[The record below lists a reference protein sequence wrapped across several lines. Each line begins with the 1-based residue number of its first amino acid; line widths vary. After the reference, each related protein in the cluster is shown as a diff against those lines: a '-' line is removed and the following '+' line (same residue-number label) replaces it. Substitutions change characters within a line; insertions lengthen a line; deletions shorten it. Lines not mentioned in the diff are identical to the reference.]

1 MKPQQILPGLPDEYL
16 PRLPCGAQ
24 LCTNDSYRVTVE
36 IACTVHAALIGDV
49 MASLS
54 TQLEHLEL
62 LREEFGVRAASE
74 KLKLLT
80 TLEHKS
86 LSRSSEVERL
96 HEALCFARAW
106 PDSPILLATVNRML
120 IEFADRK
127 DLKRF
132 AGKLADTGIAGTDIR
147 FRFYFATA
155 RWLAEHWGDAL
166 HIDWEEFEA
175 GHYLS
180 KQLKFL
186 ALFSERAALEQFIY
200 GAKEW
205 IDRMRGEGE
214 TDAVFLISRFSVLRT
229 GESLRETV
237 YEELDPPFRLS
248 PSATSPARTL
258 EYVRPKIIQYQKRS
272 ISRNGVDLRK
282 AASMRI
288 RIEFVRRKQATRLVD
303 LAKGAMVSRL
313 RDLDAIAHASVDD
326 VMRVHCK
333 RGIQIVLFGM
343 LPERRYLL
351 ECEYGYLI
359 LKNGVVVGYGTG
371 TGLFGSC
378 QIAFNLFPT
387 YRGMETTELY
397 ACVLATFQRLFNA
410 DTFSADCYQIGAD
423 NEEAI
428 DSGAWWFYTRM
439 GFRPRDTEIMKLA
452 KEELRRARKKGYR
465 TAKKTLRRL
474 ADYPLFFSLANK
486 RQDVLGTVCTDSV
499 SLGVIDYVSQR
510 FASQREA
517 GVRRCSQELA
527 ESLGVDSIFS
537 LSESEQLMWHRLSPL
552 IAAMGGVAT
561 WSKADRNALVS
572 VIRAKGGVH
581 EAEYASLFDAHKRL
595 RREIVDFAS
604 NAANNQ

>member
-1 MKPQQILPGLPDEYL
+1 
-16 PRLPCGAQ
+16 
-24 LCTNDSYRVTVE
+24 
-36 IACTVHAALIGDV
+36 
-49 MASLS
+49 MASLG
-54 TQLEHLEL
+54 TQLEQLEF
-62 LREEFGVRAASE
+62 LRAEFGVRAGGE
-74 KLKLLT
+74 KLRLLAI
-80 TLEHKS
+80 LEHKS

-106 PDSPILLATVNRML
+106 PDSPKLLATVNRML
-120 IEFADRK
+120 KNFADRK
-127 DLKRF
+127 DLRNF
-132 AGKLADTGIAGTDIR
+132 AGELANTGIAGTDIR

-155 RWLAEHWGDAL
+155 RWLVEHWGDAL
-166 HIDWEEFEA
+166 RIDWEEFEA
-175 GHYLS
+175 ADRLS
-180 KQLKFL
+180 NQLRFL

-200 GAKEW
+200 DAQDW

-214 TDAVFLISRFSVLRT
+214 TDAVFLIRRFSALRA

-237 YEELDPPFRLS
+237 YEELDPPFLLS
-248 PSATSPARTL
+248 PSATTPARTL

-272 ISRNGVDLRK
+272 ISRNGVDLRQ
-282 AASMRI
+282 AANMRI
-288 RIEFVRRKQATRLVD
+288 RFEFVHRKQATRLVD
-303 LAKGAMVSRL
+303 LAKSAMVSRL

-326 VMRVHCK
+326 VMRVHCR

-343 LPERRYLL
+343 LPGRRYLL

-439 GFRPRDTEIMKLA
+439 GFRPRDTEAMALA
-452 KEELRRARKKGYR
+452 KAELRRARKKGYR
-465 TAKKTLRRL
+465 TAKRTLRRL
-474 ADYPLFFSLANK
+474 AKYALFYSLARK
-486 RQDVLGTVCTDSV
+486 RQDVLGTVCTDSA
-499 SLGVIDYVSQR
+499 SLGVIDYLSQR
-510 FASQREA
+510 FGSQREA

-527 ESLGVDSIFS
+527 DNLGIDSVS
-537 LSESEQLMWHRLSPL
+537 SWSAGEQLMWRRLGPF

-561 WSKADRNALVS
+561 WPKADRDALVD

-581 EAEYASLFDAHKRL
+581 EAEYANLFDAHKRL
-595 RREIVDFAS
+595 RRVVAEFAN
-604 NAANNQ
+604 NAANEQ

>member
-1 MKPQQILPGLPDEYL
+1 
-16 PRLPCGAQ
+16 
-24 LCTNDSYRVTVE
+24 
-36 IACTVHAALIGDV
+36 

-54 TQLEHLEL
+54 TQLEHLES
-62 LREEFGVRAASE
+62 LREDFGVRAASE
-74 KLKLLT
+74 KLRLLAI
-80 TLEHKS
+80 LEHKS
-86 LSRSSEVERL
+86 SSCSSEVERL

-106 PDSPILLATVNRML
+106 PDSPKLLATVNRML
-120 IEFADRK
+120 KKFADRE
-127 DLKRF
+127 DLRKF
-132 AGKLADTGIAGTDIR
+132 AGELADTGIAGTDIR

-175 GHYLS
+175 VDHLS
-180 KQLKFL
+180 SQLQFL

-200 GAKEW
+200 DAREW

-214 TDAVFLISRFSVLRT
+214 TDAVFLIGRFAALRA

-248 PSATSPARTL
+248 PSATTPARTL
-258 EYVRPKIIQYQKRS
+258 EYVRPKTIQYQKRS
-272 ISRNGVDLRK
+272 ISRNGVDLRR
-282 AASMRI
+282 AANMRI
-288 RIEFVRRKQATRLVD
+288 RIDFLHGKQARRFVD
-303 LAKGAMVSRL
+303 LAKSAMVSRL

-387 YRGMETTELY
+387 FRGAETTELY
-397 ACVLATFQRLFNA
+397 ACVLATFKRLFNA
-410 DTFSADCYQIGAD
+410 DTFSVDCYQIGAD

-428 DSGAWWFYTRM
+428 DSGAWWFYTHM
-439 GFRPRDTEIMKLA
+439 GFRPRDTEAMELA
-452 KEELRRARKKGYR
+452 KAELGKARKKGYR
-465 TAKKTLRRL
+465 TAKRTLRRL
-474 ADYPLFFSLANK
+474 AKYPLFFSIASK
-486 RQDVLGTVCTDSV
+486 RQDVLGTVCTDSA

-510 FASQREA
+510 FGSRREA

-527 ESLGVDSIFS
+527 DSLGIDSVS
-537 LSESEQLMWHRLSPL
+537 SWSAGEQLMWRRLSSF

-561 WSKADRNALVS
+561 WPKADRDALVD
-572 VIRAKGGVH
+572 VIQAKGGVH
-581 EAEYASLFDAHKRL
+581 EAEYANLFDAHKRL
-595 RREIVDFAS
+595 RRAVAEFAN
-604 NAANNQ
+604 NAANG